1 MAEEKEKYPWDEEK
15 PEEEETEESTGAKI
29 ISWIKTHKKFVAVT
43 AVAGAGAI
51 FLWRVIKSIPD
62 TPDAGN
68 ELTDTLNDPYDP
80 FADVKGIKDAA
91 PKASDA
97 DILAMNKKLADL
109 EIKYAA
115 IKDAAPK
122 VSDADIL
129 ATNKKLAD
137 LEIKY
142 DTLCKRAMSSPSV
155 SPMPLD
161 TKTYYRHKYP
171 NIPEGYTLKG
181 IDNPLS
187 KAYWISDNVLNV
199 VSDRDMALSLDTD
212 QAMRKASEMMSEVIK
227 SGIDLN
233 DVALMQLMVDLKD
246 QY

>member
-109 EIKYAA
+109 EIKY
-115 IKDAAPK
+115 DA
-122 VSDADIL
+122 
-129 ATNKKLAD
+129 
-137 LEIKY
+137 
-142 DTLCKRAMSSPSV
+142 LCKRAMSSPSV

-171 NIPEGYTLKG
+171 NIPEGYTLKS

-199 VSDRDMALSLDTD
+199 ASHRDMALSLDTE

>member
-29 ISWIKTHKKFVAVT
+29 ISWIKTHKKLVAVT

-80 FADVKGIKDAA
+80 FADVKGIKDAT

-109 EIKYAA
+109 EIKY
-115 IKDAAPK
+115 DA
-122 VSDADIL
+122 
-129 ATNKKLAD
+129 
-137 LEIKY
+137 
-142 DTLCKRAMSSPSV
+142 LCKRAMSSPSV

-161 TKTYYRHKYP
+161 MKTYYRHKYP
-171 NIPEGYTLKG
+171 NIPEGYMLKG

-199 VSDRDMALSLDTD
+199 ASHRDMALTLDTE

>member
-97 DILAMNKKLADL
+97 DILAMNKKL
-109 EIKYAA
+109 
-115 IKDAAPK
+115 
-122 VSDADIL
+122 
-129 ATNKKLAD
+129 TD

-142 DTLCKRAMSSPSV
+142 DALCKRAMSSPSV
-155 SPMPLD
+155 SSMPLD
-161 TKTYYRHKYP
+161 MKTYYRHKYP

-199 VSDRDMALSLDTD
+199 ASHRDMALTLDVE